1 MVGSYGKGD
10 ISSLFSTSF
19 SISLIA
25 TGETAVGSLNMGLG
39 GLALQEVGKGENVG
53 MAPEK
58 NEAKSEKGSYK
69 QGVVEGEMEEVM
81 SDISMDKQTNK
92 GFGGST
98 NASNTEALS
107 AKKSSLVQKRKEGEE
122 EAEEEEM
129 GKVEGK
135 KRAPSICSCEYDFY
149 HSRNIHNNTSMERQK
164 K

>member
-1 MVGSYGKGD
+1 MLGSYGKGD

-19 SISLIA
+19 SMSLIA
-25 TGETAVGSLNMGLG
+25 TGKTAVGSLNMGLG

-53 MAPEK
+53 MAPKK

-81 SDISMDKQTNK
+81 SNASMDKQTNK
-92 GFGGST
+92 GFGGSAK
-98 NASNTEALS
+98 ASNTGALS
-107 AKKSSLVQKRKEGEE
+107 AKKSSLVQKRMEGEE
-122 EAEEEEM
+122 EEEEM